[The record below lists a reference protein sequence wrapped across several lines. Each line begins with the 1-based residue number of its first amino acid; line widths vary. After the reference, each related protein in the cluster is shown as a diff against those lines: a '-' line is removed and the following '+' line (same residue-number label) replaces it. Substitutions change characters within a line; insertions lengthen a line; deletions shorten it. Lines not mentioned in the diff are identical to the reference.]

1 MSLARFA
8 FTPRF
13 PTFWRDVDDLF
24 ANDFQPNPETQR
36 HLTPPADVLET
47 DKNVEIH
54 LDMPGIAPDQIDVK
68 LEGNTLTITAE
79 RKTEKVVEAV
89 EKADPAK
96 GTWVR
101 RERSLGTFVRSF
113 TLGETIDG
121 SKPEATYRHGVL
133 TVTLPK
139 REEVQPRSLKVK
151 VEA

>member
-13 PTFWRDVDDLF
+13 PTFWRDVDELF
-24 ANDFQPNPETQR
+24 GNDYQSMPENKRT
-36 HLTPPADVLET
+36 LTPPADVLET
-47 DKNVEIH
+47 DKSVEIH

-79 RKTEKVVEAV
+79 RKFEKVVD
-89 EKADPAK
+89 EK
-96 GTWVR
+96 GWVR
-101 RERSLGTFVRSF
+101 RERNLGTFVRSF
-113 TLGETIDG
+113 TLNDTIDG
-121 SKPEATYRHGVL
+121 SKPEASYKHGVL
-133 TVTLPK
+133 VVTLPK

>member
-13 PTFWRDVDDLF
+13 PTFWRDVDELF
-24 ANDFQPNPETQR
+24 GNDYPAMTDTKR
-36 HLTPPADVLET
+36 TLTPPADVLET
-47 DKNVEIH
+47 DKSVEIH

-79 RKTEKVVEAV
+79 RKFEKVVD
-89 EKADPAK
+89 EK
-96 GTWVR
+96 GWVR
-101 RERSLGTFVRSF
+101 RERNLGTFVRSF
-113 TLGETIDG
+113 TLNDTIDG
-121 SKPEATYRHGVL
+121 SKPEASYKHGVL
-133 TVTLPK
+133 VVTLPK